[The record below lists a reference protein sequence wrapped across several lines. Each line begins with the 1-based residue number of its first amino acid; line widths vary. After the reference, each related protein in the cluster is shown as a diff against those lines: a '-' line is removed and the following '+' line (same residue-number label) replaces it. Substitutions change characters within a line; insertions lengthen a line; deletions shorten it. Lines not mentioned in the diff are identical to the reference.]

1 MKYLIK
7 NGLVVNENIIEKKDI
22 LISNNIIEKFE
33 PDIKIEEDYRIIEC
47 EGMIIFPGLID
58 DQVHFREP
66 GLTHKGNIFSESRA
80 AVAGGVTSYF
90 EMPNTNPQTTNLT
103 ELYKKFDVASKNSLA
118 NYSFMFGGTNSNFE
132 EIKKLNFNEIP
143 AIKIFLGS
151 STGDMLVDDY
161 SVIKDIMKFSPVPLV
176 VHSEDENII
185 KRNLKDYKEKFGDAI
200 PIEFHPKIRSHE
212 ACLESTK
219 RIIELAL
226 ECDSRLHVFHLSTG
240 LESKLFDILPLNQ
253 KKITSEVCIHH
264 LTFTDE
270 DYSKKG
276 SFIKW
281 NPAIKSK
288 SDRDQLWKALNED
301 RIDIVATDHAPHTLE
316 EKNNEY
322 TSCPSGGPLVQ
333 HSLIVMFEHF
343 LNNRISLEKLVQKM
357 CHNPAILFNIK
368 KRGFIKKDY
377 YADIVVL
384 NPNQKQVVTEKSI
397 LYKCGWSPFLGDSF
411 SSKVKYTFVNGHLAY
426 NDGVI
431 DDTLLGK
438 KIEFES

>member
-7 NGLVVNENIIEKKDI
+7 NGLVVNENIIEEKDI

-33 PDIKIEEDYRIIEC
+33 HDIQIKEDYKIIDC
-47 EGMIIFPGLID
+47 EGMLIFPGLID

-103 ELYKKFDVASKNSLA
+103 ELSKKFDVASKNSLA

-161 SVIKDIMKFSPVPLV
+161 SVIKEIMKFSPVPLV

-185 KRNLKDYKEKFGDAI
+185 KRNLKNYKERFGDAI
-200 PIEFHPKIRSHE
+200 PIEFHPKIRSQE
-212 ACLESTK
+212 ACLQSTK

-264 LTFTDE
+264 LTFTDD
-270 DYSKKG
+270 DYSEKG

-281 NPAIKSK
+281 NPAVKSK
-288 SDRDQLWKALNED
+288 NDRDQLWKALNED
-301 RIDIVATDHAPHTLE
+301 RIDIVATDHAPHTID
-316 EKNNEY
+316 EKNNKY

-368 KRGFIKKDY
+368 KRGFIKKGY

-384 NPNQKQVVTEKSI
+384 DPNEKQVVTEESI

-431 DDTLLGK
+431 DDTVLGK

>member
-33 PDIKIEEDYRIIEC
+33 SDIKIKEDYRIIEC

>member
-7 NGLVVNENIIEKKDI
+7 NGLVVNENIIEEKDI

-33 PDIKIEEDYRIIEC
+33 RDIQIIEDYKIIDC
-47 EGMIIFPGLID
+47 EGMLIFPGLID

-103 ELYKKFDVASKNSLA
+103 ELSKKFDVASKNSLA

-161 SVIKDIMKFSPVPLV
+161 SVIKEIMKFSPVPLV

-185 KRNLKDYKEKFGDAI
+185 KRNLKDYKERFGDAI
-200 PIEFHPKIRSHE
+200 PIEFHPKIRSQE
-212 ACLESTK
+212 ACLQSTK

-264 LTFTDE
+264 LTFTDD
-270 DYSKKG
+270 DYSEKG

-281 NPAIKSK
+281 NPAVKSK
-288 SDRDQLWKALNED
+288 NDRDQLWKALNED

-368 KRGFIKKDY
+368 KRGFIKKGY

-384 NPNQKQVVTEKSI
+384 DPNEKQVVTEESI

-431 DDTLLGK
+431 DDTVLGK

>member
-1 MKYLIK
+1 
-7 NGLVVNENIIEKKDI
+7 
-22 LISNNIIEKFE
+22 
-33 PDIKIEEDYRIIEC
+33 
-47 EGMIIFPGLID
+47 
-58 DQVHFREP
+58 
-66 GLTHKGNIFSESRA
+66 
-80 AVAGGVTSYF
+80 
-90 EMPNTNPQTTNLT
+90 
-103 ELYKKFDVASKNSLA
+103 
-118 NYSFMFGGTNSNFE
+118 
-132 EIKKLNFNEIP
+132 
-143 AIKIFLGS
+143 
-151 STGDMLVDDY
+151 MLVDDY
-161 SVIKDIMKFSPVPLV
+161 SVIKEIMKFSPVPLV

-185 KRNLKDYKEKFGDAI
+185 KRNLKNYKERFGDAI
-200 PIEFHPKIRSHE
+200 PIEFHPKIRSQE
-212 ACLESTK
+212 ACLQSTK

-264 LTFTDE
+264 LTFTDD
-270 DYSKKG
+270 DYSEKG

-281 NPAIKSK
+281 NPAVKSK
-288 SDRDQLWKALNED
+288 NDRDQLWKALNED
-301 RIDIVATDHAPHTLE
+301 RIDIVATDHAPHTID
-316 EKNNEY
+316 EKNNKY

-368 KRGFIKKDY
+368 KRGFIKKGY

-384 NPNQKQVVTEKSI
+384 DPNEKQVVTEESI

-431 DDTLLGK
+431 DDTVLGK

>member
-103 ELYKKFDVASKNSLA
+103 ELYKKFDVASNNSLA

-226 ECDSRLHVFHLSTG
+226 ECDSRLHIFHLSTG

-384 NPNQKQVVTEKSI
+384 DPNEKQVVTEKSI

>member
-7 NGLVVNENIIEKKDI
+7 NGLVVNENIIEEKDI

-33 PDIKIEEDYRIIEC
+33 RDIQIKEDCKIIDC
-47 EGMIIFPGLID
+47 EGMFIFPGLID

-103 ELYKKFDVASKNSLA
+103 ELSKKFDVASKNSLA

-161 SVIKDIMKFSPVPLV
+161 SVIKEIMKFSPVPLV

-185 KRNLKDYKEKFGDAI
+185 KRNLKDYKERFGDAI
-200 PIEFHPKIRSHE
+200 PIEFHPKIRSQE
-212 ACLESTK
+212 ACLQSTK

-264 LTFTDE
+264 LTFTDD

-281 NPAIKSK
+281 NPAVKSK
-288 SDRDQLWKALNED
+288 NDRDQLWKALNED
-301 RIDIVATDHAPHTLE
+301 RIDIVATDHAPHTID
-316 EKNNEY
+316 EKNNKY

-368 KRGFIKKDY
+368 KRGFIKKGY

-384 NPNQKQVVTEKSI
+384 DPNEKQVVTEESI
-397 LYKCGWSPFLGDSF
+397 LYKCGWSPFLGDTF

-431 DDTLLGK
+431 DDTVLGK